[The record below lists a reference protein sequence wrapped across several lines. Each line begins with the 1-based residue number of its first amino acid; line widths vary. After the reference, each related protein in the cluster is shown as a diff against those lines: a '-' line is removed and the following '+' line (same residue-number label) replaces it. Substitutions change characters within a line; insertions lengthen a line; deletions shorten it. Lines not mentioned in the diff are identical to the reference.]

1 MVEMDQ
7 SSSPQFLPDANMDEC
22 DSQAEQL
29 GQGDT
34 DMSDAGQLA
43 LQRDPRRHPSFSPVH
58 R

>member
-1 MVEMDQ
+1 MDR
-7 SSSPQFLPDANMDEC
+7 SSSPQFLPDQNMDEC
-22 DSQAEQL
+22 DSQAEEI

-43 LQRDPRRHPSFSPVH
+43 LQRDPRRHPSFSPAH